1 TNVGQFG
8 TLFDQLIATAALI
21 VGLGNPTEH
30 TIRLVTLFSPAVF
43 GSLVAIPTYF
53 VTKRLSGRI
62 PALFAALVLALLP
75 GQFLSRSL
83 IGFADHNIA
92 EPLFQTTAVVFIL
105 IALAIGERDRPVFE
119 QFQERDV
126 EGLRS
131 VLGWS
136 VLAGVS
142 IALYMWVWPP
152 GIMLVGI
159 LGVFFTVKL
168 SWDYWRGVSPDH
180 LGIVGAIMLG
190 SSGLLML
197 APISMLNF
205 NAASYSL
212 LQPLLGIFGAIWFLF
227 MAWLARQWD
236 QHDLSTSMYPTTITG
251 IVVGGAILAAIVTP
265 RLFNVIQTNVMRF
278 VGFGTG
284 AKTRTIREAQPLLA
298 QGQFFPVL
306 FGEYA
311 LTFFTAW
318 LAAIILIWHI
328 YTKRDNAQH
337 LFVLLWLVFMTAA
350 AFTQIRFNYY
360 LAVPVAVMNG
370 YLIGLFF
377 DWGIFSGI
385 STPKDLEASQIFT
398 ILTIL
403 LVIIA
408 PLAVGINQG
417 SRQANLRVDTAP
429 FIGNRTAPGSV
440 QAWRGPLQ
448 WLQENTPKVGDYGNA
463 NNADML
469 DYYGTYGLTNNFDYP
484 AGSYG

>member
-1 TNVGQFG
+1 MSEESDENSVNPPEFLQNYRDWYQYPVLGVLIAFMLWVRTRSFERFTVNGEILFTGNDPWYHYRMIVYTVNHWPRTMPYDPWTHFSVGTNVGQFG

-53 VTKRLSGRI
+53 VTKRLSGRV

-168 SWDYWRGVSPDH
+168 SWDYWRG
-180 LGIVGAIMLG
+180 
-190 SSGLLML
+190 
-197 APISMLNF
+197 
-205 NAASYSL
+205 
-212 LQPLLGIFGAIWFLF
+212 
-227 MAWLARQWD
+227 
-236 QHDLSTSMYPTTITG
+236 
-251 IVVGGAILAAIVTP
+251 
-265 RLFNVIQTNVMRF
+265 
-278 VGFGTG
+278 
-284 AKTRTIREAQPLLA
+284 
-298 QGQFFPVL
+298 
-306 FGEYA
+306 
-311 LTFFTAW
+311 
-318 LAAIILIWHI
+318 
-328 YTKRDNAQH
+328 
-337 LFVLLWLVFMTAA
+337 
-350 AFTQIRFNYY
+350 
-360 LAVPVAVMNG
+360 
-370 YLIGLFF
+370 
-377 DWGIFSGI
+377 
-385 STPKDLEASQIFT
+385 
-398 ILTIL
+398 
-403 LVIIA
+403 
-408 PLAVGINQG
+408 
-417 SRQANLRVDTAP
+417 
-429 FIGNRTAPGSV
+429 
-440 QAWRGPLQ
+440 
-448 WLQENTPKVGDYGNA
+448 
-463 NNADML
+463 
-469 DYYGTYGLTNNFDYP
+469 
-484 AGSYG
+484 